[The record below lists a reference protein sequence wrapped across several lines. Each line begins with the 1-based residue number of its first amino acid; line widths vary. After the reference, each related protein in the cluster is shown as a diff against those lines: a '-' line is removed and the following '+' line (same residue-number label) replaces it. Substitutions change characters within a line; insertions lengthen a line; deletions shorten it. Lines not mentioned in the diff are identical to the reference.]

1 MASFILRR
9 LLYTLITLIGIS
21 IISWV
26 IITQAPGSP
35 VALTMDPKVSPKII
49 EQMEKN
55 YDLDKPVYQQYFLWL
70 QRLFTGK
77 LYSFKDGR
85 PVMEKIGER
94 IWNTLLLNLVAMLII
109 FSLAI
114 PLGVF
119 SARRQYTFL
128 DNLGTFGAYLGIS
141 IPSFW
146 LAYLLIL
153 GTVKLFGYPV
163 LGMRSFVTED
173 FTTPEI
179 ILDRLWHLMLP
190 SIILAIGGIAA
201 LSRYTRSSMLEV
213 IRQDYVRTAKAKG
226 LPEETVYYKHALR
239 NALLPIIT
247 LFGFLIPGLIGG
259 SIIMETVFAWPG
271 IGRLAYQAVLARDY
285 PVVMTINTI
294 TAVLV
299 LIGNFVADILYGIV
313 RSPNSI
319 WINKWK
325 SQISSTK

>member
-1 MASFILRR
+1 MGSYLFRR
-9 LLYTLITLIGIS
+9 LLYTLITLFGIS
-21 IISWV
+21 VISWV

-35 VALTMDPKVSPKII
+35 IALTLDPKVSPKVI

-55 YDLDKPVYQQYFLWL
+55 YDLDKPVTQQYFLWL
-70 QRLFTGK
+70 KRLFTGR

-85 PVMEKIGER
+85 PVLDKIQER
-94 IWNTLLLNLVAMLII
+94 IWNTLLLNLIAVIII

-114 PLGVF
+114 PLGIF
-119 SARRQYTFL
+119 SAKRQYTFM

-163 LGMRSFVTED
+163 LGMRSFVTEE
-173 FTTPEI
+173 FTGFESVM
-179 ILDRLWHLMLP
+179 DRLWHLLLP

-213 IRQDYVRTAKAKG
+213 IRQDYIRTAKAKG
-226 LPEETVYYKHALR
+226 LSEETVYYKHALR

-271 IGRLAYQAVLARDY
+271 IGRLAYQAVLSRDY

-299 LIGNFVADILYGIV
+299 LIGNFMADLLYGIADP
-313 RSPNSI
+313 RI
-319 WINKWK
+319 RY
-325 SQISSTK
+325 Q

>member
-1 MASFILRR
+1 MTQFVLRR

-21 IISWV
+21 ILSWV

-35 VALTMDPKVSPKII
+35 IALTLDPKVSPKII

-55 YDLDKPVYQQYFLWL
+55 YDLDKPIYQQYFLWL
-70 QRLFTGK
+70 KRLFTGN

-85 PVMEKIGER
+85 PVMKKIGER

-114 PLGVF
+114 PLGIF
-119 SARRQYTFL
+119 SAKRQYSIL

-173 FTTPEI
+173 FTTAEV

-259 SIIMETVFAWPG
+259 SIIMETVFSWPG

-299 LIGNFVADILYGIV
+299 LIGNFVADILYGIADP
-313 RSPNSI
+313 RI
-319 WINKWK
+319 RYG
-325 SQISSTK
+325 

>member
-1 MASFILRR
+1 MGQYLIRR
-9 LLYTLITLIGIS
+9 TLYMLITLIGIS

-35 VALTMDPKVSPKII
+35 IALTLDPKVSPKII

-55 YDLDKPVYQQYFLWL
+55 YDLDKPIYQQYFLWL
-70 QRLFTGK
+70 KRLFTGN

-85 PVMEKIGER
+85 PVMRKIGER

-119 SARRQYTFL
+119 SARRQYSFL
-128 DNLGTFGAYLGIS
+128 DNLGTLGAYLGIS

-163 LGMRSFVTED
+163 LGMRSFVTEE
-173 FTTPEI
+173 FSTMEVV
-179 ILDRLWHLMLP
+179 LDRLWHLMLP

-213 IRQDYVRTAKAKG
+213 VRQDYVRTARAKG

-299 LIGNFVADILYGIV
+299 LIGNFIADILYGIADP
-313 RSPNSI
+313 RI
-319 WINKWK
+319 RYG
-325 SQISSTK
+325 

>member
-1 MASFILRR
+1 MASFVLRR
-9 LLYTLITLIGIS
+9 LFQLFITLVGIS

-35 VALTMDPKVSPKII
+35 IALTMDPKVSPKII
-49 EQMEKN
+49 EQMMKN
-55 YDLDKPVYQQYFLWL
+55 YDLDKPIYQQYGLWIKK
-70 QRLFTGK
+70 LFTGK

-94 IWNTLLLNLVAMLII
+94 IWNTLLLNAVATLII

-119 SARRQYTFL
+119 SARRQYSFM

-153 GTVKLFGYPV
+153 ATVKLFGYPV

-173 FTTPEI
+173 FTTME
-179 ILDRLWHLMLP
+179 LVMDRLWHLMLP
-190 SIILAIGGIAA
+190 SIILAIGGIAG

-213 IRQDYVRTAKAKG
+213 VRQDYVRTAKAKG
-226 LPEETVYYKHALR
+226 LPEETVFYKHALR

-247 LFGFLIPGLIGG
+247 IFGFLIPDLIGG
-259 SIIMETVFAWPG
+259 SIIMESVFAWPG
-271 IGRLAYQAVLARDY
+271 IGRLSYQAVMARDY
-285 PVVMTINTI
+285 PVVMTILSI
-294 TAVLV
+294 SAVLT
-299 LIGNFVADILYGIV
+299 LIGNFVADLLYAVVDPRIRYG
-313 RSPNSI
+313 
-319 WINKWK
+319 
-325 SQISSTK
+325 

>member
-1 MASFILRR
+1 M
-9 LLYTLITLIGIS
+9 
-21 IISWV
+21 SWV
-26 IITQAPGSP
+26 IITQPPGSP
-35 VALTMDPKVSPKII
+35 IALTLDPKVSPKII

-70 QRLFTGK
+70 KRLFTGN

-85 PVMEKIGER
+85 PVMKKIGER
-94 IWNTLLLNLVAMLII
+94 IWNTLLLNLVAILII

-114 PLGVF
+114 PLGIF
-119 SARRQYTFL
+119 SAKRQYSFL

-173 FTTPEI
+173 FTTVEI

-213 IRQDYVRTAKAKG
+213 IRQDYIRTAKSKG
-226 LPEETVYYKHALR
+226 LPQETVYYKHALR

-299 LIGNFVADILYGIV
+299 LIGNFVADILYAIADPRIRYG
-313 RSPNSI
+313 
-319 WINKWK
+319 
-325 SQISSTK
+325 

>member
-1 MASFILRR
+1 MARYLIRR
-9 LLYTLITLIGIS
+9 LLYTFITLVGIS
-21 IISWV
+21 VISWV

-35 VALTMDPKVSPKII
+35 IAITMDPKVSPKIV

-55 YDLDKPVYQQYFLWL
+55 YDLDKPIYQQYFLWL
-70 QRLFTGK
+70 KRLFTGN
-77 LYSFKDGR
+77 LHSFKDGR
-85 PVMEKIGER
+85 PVLDKIGER
-94 IWNTLLLNLVAMLII
+94 IWNTLLLNLVSILII

-114 PLGVF
+114 PLGIF

-141 IPSFW
+141 IPGFW

-173 FTTPEI
+173 LSSLEI
-179 ILDRLWHLMLP
+179 VMDRLWHLMLP

-239 NALLPIIT
+239 NALLPIVT

-294 TAVLV
+294 SAVLV
-299 LIGNFVADILYGIV
+299 LIGNFIADMLYAIV
-313 RSPNSI
+313 DPRI
-319 WINKWK
+319 RY
-325 SQISSTK
+325 Q

>member
-1 MASFILRR
+1 MAQYLFRR
-9 LLYTLITLIGIS
+9 LLYTFITLIGIS

-35 VALTMDPKVSPKII
+35 IALTLDPKVSPKII

-55 YDLDKPVYQQYFLWL
+55 YDLDKPIYQQYFLWL
-70 QRLFTGK
+70 KRLFNGK

-85 PVMEKIGER
+85 PVLNKIGER
-94 IWNTLLLNLVAMLII
+94 IWNTLLLNVVAMLII

-114 PLGVF
+114 PLGIF
-119 SARRQYTFL
+119 SAKRQYTFL

-173 FTTPEI
+173 FTTVEI

-213 IRQDYVRTAKAKG
+213 IRQDYIRTAKAKG
-226 LPEETVYYKHALR
+226 LSEETVYYKHALR

-299 LIGNFVADILYGIV
+299 LIGNFIADVLYGIADP
-313 RSPNSI
+313 RI
-319 WINKWK
+319 RY
-325 SQISSTK
+325 Q

>member
-1 MASFILRR
+1 MGSYLIRR
-9 LLYTLITLIGIS
+9 LLYTLITLFGIS
-21 IISWV
+21 VISWV

-35 VALTMDPKVSPKII
+35 IALTLDPKVSPKVI

-55 YDLDKPVYQQYFLWL
+55 YDLDKPVTQQYFLWL
-70 QRLFTGK
+70 KRLFTGK

-85 PVMEKIGER
+85 PVLDKIEER
-94 IWNTLLLNLVAMLII
+94 IWNTLLLNLIAVIII

-114 PLGVF
+114 PLGIF
-119 SARRQYTFL
+119 SAKRQYTFM

-163 LGMRSFVTED
+163 LGMRSFVTEE
-173 FTTPEI
+173 FTGFESVM
-179 ILDRLWHLMLP
+179 DRLWHLLLP

-213 IRQDYVRTAKAKG
+213 IRQDYIRTAKAKG
-226 LPEETVYYKHALR
+226 LSEETVYYKHALR

-271 IGRLAYQAVLARDY
+271 IGRLAYQAVLSRDY

-299 LIGNFVADILYGIV
+299 LIGNFMADLLYGIADP
-313 RSPNSI
+313 RI
-319 WINKWK
+319 RY
-325 SQISSTK
+325 Q

>member
-1 MASFILRR
+1 MASYLVRR

-21 IISWV
+21 LISWV

-35 VALTMDPKVSPKII
+35 IALTLDPKVSPKII

-55 YDLDKPVYQQYFLWL
+55 YDLDKPIYQQYFLWL

-85 PVMEKIGER
+85 PVMEKIAER
-94 IWNTLLLNLVAMLII
+94 IWNTIFLNVIALLII

-119 SARRQYTFL
+119 SARRQYSFL

-141 IPSFW
+141 TPSFW

-153 GTVKLFGYPV
+153 GTVLVFGYPV
-163 LGMRSFVTED
+163 LGMRSFVTQD
-173 FTTPEI
+173 FNTGEI
-179 ILDRLWHLMLP
+179 LIDRIWHLILP
-190 SIILAIGGIAA
+190 SILLAIQGIAG

-213 IRQDYVRTAKAKG
+213 IRQDYIRTAKAKG
-226 LPEETVYYKHALR
+226 IPEETVYYKHGLR

-247 LFGFLIPGLIGG
+247 IFGLLIPDLIGG
-259 SIIMETVFAWPG
+259 SIIIETVFAWPG
-271 IGRLAYQAVLARDY
+271 IGRLSFQAVLARDY
-285 PVVMTINTI
+285 PVVMTILTI
-294 TAVLV
+294 SAVLTLLGN
-299 LIGNFVADILYGIV
+299 LIADILYGIADP
-313 RSPNSI
+313 RI
-319 WINKWK
+319 RYG
-325 SQISSTK
+325 

>member
-1 MASFILRR
+1 MGSYLFRR
-9 LLYTLITLIGIS
+9 LLYTLITLFGIS
-21 IISWV
+21 VLSWV

-35 VALTMDPKVSPKII
+35 IALTLDPKVSPKII

-55 YDLDKPVYQQYFLWL
+55 YDLDKPVTQQYFLWL
-70 QRLFTGK
+70 KRLFTGN

-85 PVMEKIGER
+85 PVLDKIGER
-94 IWNTLLLNLVAMLII
+94 IWNTLLLNLIAVLII

-114 PLGVF
+114 PLGIF
-119 SARRQYTFL
+119 SAKRQYTFM

-163 LGMRSFVTED
+163 LGMRSFVTEE
-173 FTTPEI
+173 FTGFEPVM
-179 ILDRLWHLMLP
+179 DRLWHLLLP

-213 IRQDYVRTAKAKG
+213 IRQDYIRTAKAKG
-226 LPEETVYYKHALR
+226 LSEETVYYKHALR

-259 SIIMETVFAWPG
+259 SIIIETVFAWPG
-271 IGRLAYQAVLARDY
+271 IGRLAYQAVLSRDY

-299 LIGNFVADILYGIV
+299 LIGNFVADLLYGIADP
-313 RSPNSI
+313 RI
-319 WINKWK
+319 RY
-325 SQISSTK
+325 Q

>member
-1 MASFILRR
+1 MASFVLRR
-9 LLYTLITLIGIS
+9 LFQLFVTLVGIS

-35 VALTMDPKVSPKII
+35 IALTMDPKVSPKVI
-49 EQMEKN
+49 EQMMKN
-55 YDLDKPVYQQYFLWL
+55 YDLDKPIYQQYALWL
-70 QRLFTGK
+70 KKLFTGK

-94 IWNTLLLNLVAMLII
+94 IWNTLFLNAVATLII

-119 SARRQYTFL
+119 SARRQYSFM
-128 DNLGTFGAYLGIS
+128 DNLATFGAYLGIS

-153 GTVKLFGYPV
+153 ATVKLFGYPV

-173 FTTPEI
+173 FTTLEMVM
-179 ILDRLWHLMLP
+179 DRLWHLLLP
-190 SIILAIGGIAA
+190 SIILAIGGIAG

-213 IRQDYVRTAKAKG
+213 VRQDYVRTAKAKG
-226 LPEETVYYKHALR
+226 LPEETVFYKHALR

-247 LFGFLIPGLIGG
+247 IFGFLIPDLIGG
-259 SIIMETVFAWPG
+259 SIIMESVFAWPG
-271 IGRLAYQAVLARDY
+271 IGRLSYQAVLARDY
-285 PVVMTINTI
+285 PVVMTILTI
-294 TAVLV
+294 SAVLT
-299 LIGNFVADILYGIV
+299 LIGNFVADILYAVVDPRIRYG
-313 RSPNSI
+313 
-319 WINKWK
+319 
-325 SQISSTK
+325 

>member
-1 MASFILRR
+1 MGSYLIRR
-9 LLYTLITLIGIS
+9 LLYTLITLFGIS
-21 IISWV
+21 VISWV

-35 VALTMDPKVSPKII
+35 IALTLDPKVSPKII

-55 YDLDKPVYQQYFLWL
+55 YDLDKPVTQQYFLWL
-70 QRLFTGK
+70 KRLFTGN

-85 PVMEKIGER
+85 PVLDKIGER
-94 IWNTLLLNLVAMLII
+94 IWNTLLLNLIAVLII

-114 PLGVF
+114 PLGIF
-119 SARRQYTFL
+119 SAKRQYTFM

-163 LGMRSFVTED
+163 LGMRSFVTEG
-173 FTTPEI
+173 FTGFESVM
-179 ILDRLWHLMLP
+179 DRLWHLLLP

-213 IRQDYVRTAKAKG
+213 IRQDYIRTAKAKG

-271 IGRLAYQAVLARDY
+271 IGRLAYQAVLSRDY

-299 LIGNFVADILYGIV
+299 LIGNFVADLLYGIADP
-313 RSPNSI
+313 RI
-319 WINKWK
+319 RY
-325 SQISSTK
+325 Q

>member
-1 MASFILRR
+1 MASYLVRR

-35 VALTMDPKVSPKII
+35 IALTMDPKVSPKII

-85 PVMEKIGER
+85 PVMEKIAER
-94 IWNTLLLNLVAMLII
+94 IWNTIFLNVIALLII

-119 SARRQYTFL
+119 SAKRQYSFL

-141 IPSFW
+141 TPSFW

-153 GTVKLFGYPV
+153 GTVLVFGYPV
-163 LGMRSFVTED
+163 LGMRSFVTQD
-173 FTTPEI
+173 FNTGQI
-179 ILDRLWHLMLP
+179 VMDRIWHLMLP
-190 SIILAIGGIAA
+190 SILLAIQGIAG

-213 IRQDYVRTAKAKG
+213 IRQDYIRTAKAKG
-226 LPEETVYYKHALR
+226 IPEDTVYYKHGLR

-247 LFGFLIPGLIGG
+247 IFGLLIPDLIGG
-259 SIIMETVFAWPG
+259 SIIIETVFAWPG
-271 IGRLAYQAVLARDY
+271 IGRLSFQAVLARDY
-285 PVVMTINTI
+285 PVVMTILTI
-294 TAVLV
+294 SAVLTLLGN
-299 LIGNFVADILYGIV
+299 LIADILYGIADP
-313 RSPNSI
+313 RI
-319 WINKWK
+319 RYG
-325 SQISSTK
+325 

>member
-1 MASFILRR
+1 MGSYLIRR
-9 LLYTLITLIGIS
+9 LLYTLITLFGIS
-21 IISWV
+21 VISWV

-35 VALTMDPKVSPKII
+35 IALTLDPKVSPKII

-55 YDLDKPVYQQYFLWL
+55 YDLDKPVTQQYFLWL
-70 QRLFTGK
+70 KRLFTGN

-85 PVMEKIGER
+85 PVLDKIGER
-94 IWNTLLLNLVAMLII
+94 IWNTLLLNLIAVLII

-114 PLGVF
+114 PLGIF
-119 SARRQYTFL
+119 SAKRQYTFM

-163 LGMRSFVTED
+163 LGMRSFVTEG
-173 FTTPEI
+173 FTGFESVM
-179 ILDRLWHLMLP
+179 DRLWHLLLP

-213 IRQDYVRTAKAKG
+213 IRQDYIRTAKAKG
-226 LPEETVYYKHALR
+226 LSEETVYYKHALR

-271 IGRLAYQAVLARDY
+271 IGRLAYQAVLSRDY

-299 LIGNFVADILYGIV
+299 LIGNFVADLLYGIADP
-313 RSPNSI
+313 RI
-319 WINKWK
+319 RY
-325 SQISSTK
+325 Q

>member
-1 MASFILRR
+1 MSSYLFRR
-9 LLYTLITLIGIS
+9 LLYTLITLFGIS
-21 IISWV
+21 VISWV

-35 VALTMDPKVSPKII
+35 IALTLDPKVSPKII

-55 YDLDKPVYQQYFLWL
+55 YDLDKPVTQQYFLWL
-70 QRLFTGK
+70 KRLFTGN

-85 PVMEKIGER
+85 PVLDKIGER
-94 IWNTLLLNLVAMLII
+94 IWNTLLLNLIAVLII

-114 PLGVF
+114 PLGIF
-119 SARRQYTFL
+119 SAKRQYTFM

-163 LGMRSFVTED
+163 LGMRSFVTEE
-173 FTTPEI
+173 FTGFEPVM
-179 ILDRLWHLMLP
+179 DRLWHLLLP

-213 IRQDYVRTAKAKG
+213 IRQDYIRTAKAKG

-259 SIIMETVFAWPG
+259 SIIIETVFAWPG
-271 IGRLAYQAVLARDY
+271 IGRLAYQAVLSRDY

-299 LIGNFVADILYGIV
+299 LIGNFVADLLYGIADP
-313 RSPNSI
+313 RI
-319 WINKWK
+319 RY
-325 SQISSTK
+325 Q